1 MITDSDTST
10 NETTATAKPSRARR
24 PTPAMKPTP
33 APTSPAAPMSK
44 SDMVIKL
51 LTRAKGATPIELIT
65 ATDWRPHSVR
75 AFLSGLRKKG
85 LTIVREAR
93 KNGDF
98 VYRIVTGQ
106 PAPTSAADGATGPTG
121 TETPSETVDAVSSSA
136 AEA

>member
-1 MITDSDTST
+1 MIAERDTST
-10 NETTATAKPSRARR
+10 NETTAAAKPSQARR
-24 PTPAMKPTP
+24 PRPAMKPKP
-33 APTSPAAPMSK
+33 APTSSAAPTSK

-65 ATDWRPHSVR
+65 ATDWQPHSVR

-93 KNGDF
+93 KNGDSA
-98 VYRIVTGQ
+98 YRIVAGQ
-106 PAPTSAADGATGPTG
+106 PAPTAAADIATGPTE
-121 TETPSETVDAVSSSA
+121 TETPSETRDAVSSYA